1 MRLKLL
7 MVTILVVFSAGIVSS
22 VIVIKNNP
30 IPEVDLIAI
39 NDVVKTVEKNWGQI
53 NEETLHNSNIKQ
65 SFSIIDN
72 LENVIYQT
80 PGNHFIDLY
89 EAIKNRDT
97 MIDLKQN
104 NEIVGKLIISNNEQ
118 DIIQQMKME
127 LALTISLIFGLFM
140 IASIL
145 YLIYINRTLLKPFQ
159 QLQTFAANV
168 ARGNFD
174 IPLNMDKKQLLWCV
188 HGKF

>member
-1 MRLKLL
+1 
-7 MVTILVVFSAGIVSS
+7 
-22 VIVIKNNP
+22 
-30 IPEVDLIAI
+30 
-39 NDVVKTVEKNWGQI
+39 
-53 NEETLHNSNIKQ
+53 
-65 SFSIIDN
+65 
-72 LENVIYQT
+72 
-80 PGNHFIDLY
+80 
-89 EAIKNRDT
+89 

-174 IPLNMDKKQLLWCV
+174 IPLNMDRNNYF
-188 HGKF
+188 GASRKF